1 MADVYIDICKNIIAI
16 LPYMHTPIL
25 YTMHYNIHVQTAQRS
40 YTSPGIGLHKA
51 PYPCERGRAVNCS
64 EHRARKYDKSPRY
77 GPAKSYVVH
86 HEELRVHSK
95 SLRGEK
101 VHGRKRAEIFM

>member
-1 MADVYIDICKNIIAI
+1 MSRDHKGIIAESLRVWAVRMADVYIDICKNIIAI

-64 EHRARKYDKSPRY
+64 EHRAREYDRVQDVDQPSHMSFIMKS
-77 GPAKSYVVH
+77 
-86 HEELRVHSK
+86 
-95 SLRGEK
+95 
-101 VHGRKRAEIFM
+101 